1 MIGVFDSGVGGMT
14 ALAELRRL
22 LPSADITYLADREN
36 APYGTKSE
44 DKILECAESCIKRL
58 KDVGAEKILI
68 ACCTASTLYP
78 RMSAEAK
85 SISIPIISPA
95 EEAEA
100 RASLN
105 GRIAVI
111 ATSATVRSRAF
122 TREIRLRRE
131 AKMLELSAQPL
142 VAMVEGG
149 ARDGIPLKS
158 EDERV
163 LEEII
168 APIRSFGADTLV
180 LGCTHFSHLS
190 EHISSRLHGVRLVS
204 PSREGARKIAKT
216 AENRGDGRT
225 VFI

>member
-1 MIGVFDSGVGGMT
+1 
-14 ALAELRRL
+14 
-22 LPSADITYLADREN
+22 
-36 APYGTKSE
+36 
-44 DKILECAESCIKRL
+44 
-58 KDVGAEKILI
+58 
-68 ACCTASTLYP
+68 
-78 RMSAEAK
+78 
-85 SISIPIISPA
+85 
-95 EEAEA
+95 
-100 RASLN
+100 
-105 GRIAVI
+105 
-111 ATSATVRSRAF
+111 
-122 TREIRLRRE
+122 
-131 AKMLELSAQPL
+131 MLELSAQPL

-190 EHISSRLHGVRLVS
+190 EHISSRLHGVRLIS

-216 AENRGDGRT
+216 AENRGNGRT